1 MLADGRPASVKLY
14 DVDAHGDAE
23 IAYLRAAPDAPV
35 TLVRAGVHEGRRW
48 SVMLARP
55 MIVARVPL
63 DPAGIGTALARFHS
77 QPLGSG
83 PRRPDAAEA
92 VDEAR
97 ALARRYSGNVPA
109 KLPEVDHHLARPSTP
124 RPRTSSRQARCYYT
138 ETCGPATC

>member
-92 VDEAR
+92 VDAAR